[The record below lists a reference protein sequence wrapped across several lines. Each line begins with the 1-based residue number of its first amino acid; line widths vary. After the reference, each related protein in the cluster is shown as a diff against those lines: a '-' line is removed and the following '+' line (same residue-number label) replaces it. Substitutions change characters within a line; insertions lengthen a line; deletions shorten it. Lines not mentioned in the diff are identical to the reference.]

1 VRIRVLG
8 AGAGGGLP
16 QWNCGC
22 GNCSAARDGTL
33 APATQA
39 SVAVAGEPG
48 AWVLLNV
55 SPDARV
61 QLASWP
67 EARPQGRRHSPVVA
81 VVLTSGELDHCLGL
95 FSLRER
101 QPLAVYATEAVRD
114 GICRLNVM
122 ARTLEPHVAWRLLP
136 LGREVDVHGRRGEPT
151 GLAVE
156 ARPVPGRV
164 PRHLRDAVAPSEG
177 DVVAIRVRDLEC
189 GGRLAYCPSAA
200 DVDDRVGAALDG
212 ADCVFFDGTFWS
224 HDEVPGAPAM
234 GHASLGGPTG
244 ALERLAG
251 AVRPDARRILT
262 HLNNTNPLFDPHSAE
277 RRAAGAAGW
286 EVAADGLEVTV

>member
-1 VRIRVLG
+1 MARTVAPRRARKQRKSSTSRSSRWVEAVLTASPPGIASPEEALHELGTTGLRRDRHERGVHVVLRRPGGGGGRPRARRSRSHVRVRVLG
-8 AGAGGGLP
+8 AAAGGGLP

-39 SVAVAGEPG
+39 SVAVAAEPG

-136 LGREVDVHGRRGEPT
+136 LGREVDVYGRRGEPT

-177 DVVAIRVRDLEC
+177 DVVAIR
-189 GGRLAYCPSAA
+189 
-200 DVDDRVGAALDG
+200 
-212 ADCVFFDGTFWS
+212 
-224 HDEVPGAPAM
+224 
-234 GHASLGGPTG
+234 
-244 ALERLAG
+244 
-251 AVRPDARRILT
+251 
-262 HLNNTNPLFDPHSAE
+262 
-277 RRAAGAAGW
+277 
-286 EVAADGLEVTV
+286 